1 MEGPISL
8 NVSVKIKSKYLMCHF
23 NVSDK
28 RDPESITKYFF
39 FYLNVSLNLGTEEN
53 EHTTKTTYYSTLL
66 AIVLVLLK
74 SLSYTS

>member
-1 MEGPISL
+1 MFQTKEIQSPLL
-8 NVSVKIKSKYLMCHF
+8 NI
-23 NVSDK
+23 
-28 RDPESITKYFF
+28 F

-66 AIVLVLLK
+66 VIVLVLLK